1 MPVPDLAITGSTG
14 ELGGRVARRLAERG
28 VPQRL
33 IVRDA
38 SRAPRLQGAEVAVA
52 PSYAAEKEMR
62 AALAGTETLY
72 LMSGREDPDRL
83 EQHRA
88 LVRAAQAA
96 GVARIVYVSFLGAAE
111 DATFTLG
118 RQHWATEQAIRDA
131 GVRFTFLRSSLY
143 LDFMPFFAGPERVI
157 RGPAGD
163 GRFAPV
169 ARDDLADAAVAVL
182 LAGVKHDGRTY
193 ELTGPDLLTLE
204 EVAARLSAYTGRTFA
219 YQPETIEEAWTSRR
233 PSGAPDWEIEGW
245 ISSYL
250 AIADGS
256 LAVRTDAVEQLAGHP
271 PQTLEQCLSAHPELL
286 SQSA

>member
-1 MPVPDLAITGSTG
+1 MPDFAITGSTG
-14 ELGGRVARRLAERG
+14 QLGGRVATRLVERG

-38 SRAPRLQGAEVAVA
+38 PRAPRLQGAEVAVA
-52 PSYAAEKEMR
+52 PSYGAAEEMR

-72 LMSGREDPDRL
+72 LVSGREDPDRL
-83 EQHRA
+83 QQHRA

-96 GVARIVYVSFLGAAE
+96 GVARIVYVSFVGAAE
-111 DATFTLG
+111 DATFTLA
-118 RQHWATEQAIRDA
+118 RQHWATEQEIRDA
-131 GVRFTFLRSSLY
+131 GFRFTFLRSSLY
-143 LDFMPFFAGPERVI
+143 LDFMPFFAGPEGVI

-182 LAGVKHDGRTY
+182 LAGGEHEGRTY
-193 ELTGPDLLTLE
+193 DLTGPELLTLE
-204 EVAARLSAYTGRTFA
+204 EVAARLSAYTGRTIT
-219 YQPETIEEAWTSRR
+219 YRPETIEEAWASRR

-256 LAVRTDAVEQLAGHP
+256 LAVRADAVEQLSGHP

-286 SQSA
+286 A